1 MFLSI
6 NMCKCNVRYC
16 GKDKLYNTDFML
28 VVINYNYTTTT
39 VKYTVSQ
46 KNTFCVKA
54 INQQIYKKNKFLRH
68 T

>member
-1 MFLSI
+1 
-6 NMCKCNVRYC
+6 MCKCNVRYC

-54 INQQIYKKNKFLRH
+54 INQQIYKKK
-68 T
+68 